1 MKYHSEY
8 QPSKTSRRHNDYRSW
23 DIYLQSTH
31 FFFSVEVQKKKKIE
45 KLLGAKIVSVLYQI
59 VC

>member
-1 MKYHSEY
+1 MKY
-8 QPSKTSRRHNDYRSW
+8 QPSKTSRRHNGYCSW

-31 FFFSVEVQKKKKIE
+31 FFFFRLKCKKKKIE
-45 KLLGAKIVSVLYQI
+45 KLLGAKVVSVLYQI

>member
-8 QPSKTSRRHNDYRSW
+8 QPSKTSRRHNDYCSW

-31 FFFSVEVQKKKKIE
+31 FFFSVE